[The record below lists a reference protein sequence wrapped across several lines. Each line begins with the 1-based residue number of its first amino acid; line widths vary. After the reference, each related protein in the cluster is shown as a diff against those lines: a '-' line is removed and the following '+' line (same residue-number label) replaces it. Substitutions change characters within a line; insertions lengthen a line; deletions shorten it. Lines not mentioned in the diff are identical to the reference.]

1 MCCRACSVRGAECDR
16 GNRGRRI
23 LGGGDARVPAIL
35 PRGCGGTLFP
45 AGEWQWGNLAA
56 VRASLGRADFRQ
68 VGAGSPTHG
77 VGSGTRPA
85 RAASSAARGAPPGV
99 RAGDLLC
106 HPLWRPRAK
115 AVPESAVLARKWELK
130 PVVGLQGAIDA
141 ASEVPPRPTAPIGE
155 AVPAAS
161 GTASVIVP
169 LPAAVRPR
177 RSRRVRL
184 TVPAASLARRRPSL
198 LR

>member
-1 MCCRACSVRGAECDR
+1 MRPGEPWSPHP
-16 GNRGRRI
+16 RGRRRPRSGHTAPW
-23 LGGGDARVPAIL
+23 LRGNTFPGRRVAMGEPCGRSGE
-35 PRGCGGTLFP
+35 PRSCGFP
-45 AGEWQWGNLAA
+45 AGRSRESDPRRGI
-56 VRASLGRADFRQ
+56 GDE
-68 VGAGSPTHG
+68 AGPRG
-77 VGSGTRPA
+77 VQCGSR
-85 RAASSAARGAPPGV
+85 RAPPGV

-106 HPLWRPRAK
+106 HPRWRPRAK